1 MLGLRINV
9 NRPAAEIFIIVV
21 GVLIALGVDSWND
34 NRIDRV
40 LEAQYLERLREDVR
54 VNTEIF
60 GGGVI
65 EPEEAFNRK
74 SVRLKE
80 LGEMVTQPHD
90 DRLDLDYLKT
100 LLRQSTTLGWAFP
113 EYRTGTFEE
122 LKSTGNLGLIRDLD
136 LRTALNDYDL
146 SLRTTVLRINA
157 RMTDYPS
164 YVYTLHPSFGD
175 LSATRSGNLDMDS
188 ELDEELLSAIRT
200 AEFRRLLN
208 AETNYAGW
216 AKGVIAEFQVES
228 EELLSILEQAL
239 AE

>member
-9 NRPAAEIFIIVV
+9 NRPVAEIFIIVV

-54 VNTEIF
+54 VNADIF
-60 GGGVI
+60 GGAI
-65 EPEEAFNRK
+65 EPEEAFNLK
-74 SVRLKE
+74 SARLKE
-80 LGEMVTQPHD
+80 LGEMAGQPHD
-90 DRLDLDYLKT
+90 ARLDLDYLKT
-100 LLRQSTTLGWAFP
+100 LLPESAVLGWALP

-146 SLRTTVLRINA
+146 YLRTTVVRINA

-175 LSATRSGNLDMDS
+175 LSATRSGNLDVDS

-208 AETNYAGW
+208 AETNYADW
-216 AKGVIAEFQVES
+216 EKGVIAEFQVES
-228 EELLSILEQAL
+228 EDLLSILEQAL